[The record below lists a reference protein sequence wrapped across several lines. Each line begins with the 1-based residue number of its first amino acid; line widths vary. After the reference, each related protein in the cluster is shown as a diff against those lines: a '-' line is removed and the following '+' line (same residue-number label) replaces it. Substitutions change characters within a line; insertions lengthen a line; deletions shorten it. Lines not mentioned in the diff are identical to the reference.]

1 MNGGVVKKILGII
14 GAVGVLVGAGLLVT
28 LATSTAGKSEYT
40 ATFDKVTG
48 LVPLAEINQSGAKV
62 GEVKSID
69 VSDDGYKA
77 ELVLAIDPDLKIR
90 RDAKV
95 NLKVKSLLGE
105 LYLDLDPGVSG
116 EVVPPGGEITDTGS
130 DMTLDDLLFNVSSL
144 LGDVSDSKQVKR
156 LIDELN
162 TAFQGRGQ
170 DMEVVLDNS
179 QVLVSNLADNADT
192 LNSIVG
198 SMDQLTSALDGR
210 TDALSG
216 VVAQSAQ
223 QLEQLRTTLVQN
235 EETVRSTLDT
245 LKRTLAQVNDEEIN
259 KQLATIPSWLG
270 KIDTVLGQLDDL
282 VNRRTSI
289 QATFVSLPD
298 SNKEFDEFLRS
309 SAQNPLLRE
318 WLISVLEPLA
328 QGPRP
333 TPKPP
338 QTPGAGPNN

>member
-1 MNGGVVKKILGII
+1 MSGGVVKRILGII
-14 GAVGVLVGAGLLVT
+14 GAVGVLVGAALLVT

-48 LVPLAEINQSGAKV
+48 LVVLAEINQSGAKV

-90 RDAKV
+90 RDAKIQ
-95 NLKVKSLLGE
+95 LKVKSLLGE

-116 EVVPPGGEITDTGS
+116 EVIAPGGEITNTGT
-130 DMTLDDLLFNVSSL
+130 DMTLDDLLFNVSGL

-179 QVLVSNLADNADT
+179 QILVSNLADNADT
-192 LNSIVG
+192 LNSVVA

-216 VVAQSAQ
+216 VVSKSAQ

-235 EETVRSTLDT
+235 EQTVRSTLDT

-270 KIDTVLGQLDDL
+270 KIDKVLVQLDDL
-282 VNRRTSI
+282 VNHRQTI
-289 QATFVSLPD
+289 AATFVSLPD
-298 SNKEFDEFLRS
+298 SNKEFDEFLRT

-318 WLISVLEPLA
+318 WLISLLEPLT
-328 QGPRP
+328 QGERPPR
-333 TPKPP
+333 KPP
-338 QTPGAGPNN
+338 QAPGSGPNN